1 MVVSEIMTRG
11 VRTVAP
17 GATLREAARIMA
29 SEEDL
34 ATRFDDLTAGEVLR
48 HLSESVATESLT
60 AFEESV

>member
-29 SEEDL
+29 SEGDL
-34 ATRFDDLTAGEVLR
+34 ATRFDDLSAGEVLR
-48 HLSESVATESLT
+48 HAEPVATESLT